1 MLKAMTDLIDQILPS
16 SGGTYGSGVTCGG
29 CARPCKAGLRAME
42 LGLAAATQH
51 EAICKSKMMKK
62 HNRAGRIA
70 SDGFRLFDYARPASA
85 SPLTEILST

>member
-1 MLKAMTDLIDQILPS
+1 
-16 SGGTYGSGVTCGG
+16 
-29 CARPCKAGLRAME
+29 ME